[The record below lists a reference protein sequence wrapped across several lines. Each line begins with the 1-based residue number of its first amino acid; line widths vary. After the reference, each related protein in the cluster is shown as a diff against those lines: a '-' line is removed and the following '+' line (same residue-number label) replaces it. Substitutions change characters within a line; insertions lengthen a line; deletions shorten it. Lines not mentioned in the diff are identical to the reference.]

1 MVILFRSSMLEVLK
15 VKLNSM
21 MVWVALLR
29 LEVKTTGTVPLYA
42 LEKFMVP
49 LMVMLR
55 FSAAEALTEDRL
67 PNRKSIPSLLPSPSP
82 SVSLKSGLP
91 SPSASLASTTVM
103 LMVNESI
110 REESLTV
117 MFTRYSPASVI
128 VVYQRAERL
137 LFAMVMLALRLV
149 VKVRS
154 SRSMSEALS
163 EMFTNCVSCTVTL
176 PTVMLMRGAAFAM
189 VNPELF
195 CHALKLSPSNTRRL
209 TFQTSFLVRLP
220 GSTVVRLSSAVW
232 FTPFLYHLVWLRVVL
247 SPSASE
253 AE

>member
-67 PNRKSIPSLLPSPSP
+67 PNRKSIPS
-82 SVSLKSGLP
+82 VLP

-137 LFAMVMLALRLV
+137 LFAMVMLVLRLV

-163 EMFTNCVSCTVTL
+163 ETFTSCVSCTVTL

-189 VNPELF
+189 VNTELF
-195 CHALKLSPSNTRRL
+195 CHALKFSPSNTRRL
-209 TFQTSFLVRLP
+209 TFQTSFL
-220 GSTVVRLSSAVW
+220 G
-232 FTPFLYHLVWLRVVL
+232 
-247 SPSASE
+247 
-253 AE
+253 